1 MCYRFCIFPLF
12 EFRVPGIQSRGY
24 MHYVG
29 CGWVDSAYVPGL
41 HQGAHVVDDLIAH
54 SSGLIVGPGT
64 RLCMHFSILL
74 VDGSEVDSTRGGE
87 PAVFTF
93 GDGSLLPGF
102 ENAIKGLCKGES
114 GRFEIAAENGFGE
127 CNEVNVQEL
136 PIASFSSVGELE
148 PGLVVSFGSPD
159 GELPGIIKVVGENKA
174 IVDFNHP
181 LAGRVLI
188 FDVTILNVWPL

>member
-1 MCYRFCIFPLF
+1 
-12 EFRVPGIQSRGY
+12 
-24 MHYVG
+24 MHYLG
-29 CGWVDSAYVPGL
+29 CGWMDSAYVPGL
-41 HQGAHVVDDLIAH
+41 LESAHVVNDLIAH
-54 SSGLIVGPGT
+54 SSGLVVGPGT
-64 RLCMHFSILL
+64 RTCMHFSILL
-74 VDGSEVDSTRGGE
+74 VDGSEVDSTRGAE

-102 ENAIKGLCKGES
+102 ENAIKGLREGES
-114 GRFEIAAENGFGE
+114 GQFEIAAKNGFGE
-127 CNEVNVQEL
+127 CREVNIQEL
-136 PIASFSSVGELE
+136 PIASFTSVGKLE

-159 GELPGIIKVVGENKA
+159 GELPGIIKAVGENKA